1 MKAMVVGAGLGGALI
16 AARLGQAG
24 REVDLY
30 EGRGDPRERGI
41 VRGRS
46 INLAISTRGLFALSE
61 VGLEQEILSIATPM
75 RGRMIHGPR
84 GELTY
89 QPYGT
94 KSTDAINSVSRGAL
108 NLKLIEAAA
117 RCEGVRLL
125 FDRKCSGVDLET
137 GRVHFVDG
145 RGESVSSGDG
155 LVIGADGAFSAVRA
169 SMQRLDRFSY
179 SQHYLEHG
187 YKELSI
193 PPAADGSHRMERN
206 ALHIW
211 PRRSFM
217 MIALPNI
224 DGSFTCT
231 LFLPFAGETSFG
243 SLESGEAVKR
253 FWESQFSD
261 ALAVMPTLL
270 EDFESNPTS
279 SLVTIRC
286 GPWHYR
292 DQLVLLGDAAHAV
305 VPFYGQGAN
314 AAFEDCSVLAECLLT
329 GSDLG
334 RDLERYY
341 HLRKEHADT
350 LADLAVDNFLEMR
363 DRTGSRLFLMKK
375 KLESRLARWFPTWF
389 KPLYGMVTF
398 SRIPYGEAVR
408 RSRRQWAAVLGISAG
423 AVVAVVVVIAVL
435 IAR

>member
-1 MKAMVVGAGLGGALI
+1 MKATVVGAGLGGALI

-24 REVDLY
+24 CEVDVY
-30 EGRGDPRERGI
+30 EGRGDPRARGI
-41 VRGRS
+41 VGGRS
-46 INLAISTRGLFALSE
+46 INLAISTRGLYALSE

-94 KSTDAINSVSRGAL
+94 KSTHAINSVSRGAL

-125 FDRKCSGVDLET
+125 FDRKCNGVDLET

-145 RGESVSSGDG
+145 RGESATSGDG

-193 PPAADGSHRMERN
+193 PPAADGSHRMEKN

-243 SLESGEAVKR
+243 SLGSGEAVKR
-253 FWESQFSD
+253 FWESQFPD
-261 ALAVMPTLL
+261 ALAVMPTLF

-292 DQLVLLGDAAHAV
+292 DRLVLLGDAAHAV

-314 AAFEDCSVLAECLLT
+314 AAFEDCSVLAECLLN
-329 GSDLG
+329 GGDLG

-375 KLESRLARWFPTWF
+375 KLESRLARWFPGWF
-389 KPLYGMVTF
+389 QPLYGMVTF

-408 RSRRQWAAVLGISAG
+408 RSRRQWAAVIGIAG
-423 AVVAVVVVIAVL
+423 GLMAVAVAVITML
-435 IAR
+435 LAR